1 MSDRIEIA
9 DLEVS
14 WRVGVPDHERS
25 RPQRLLLTI
34 SMETDV
40 TVAAKTDDLARTIDY
55 YAVTR
60 RIQGL
65 GEGREWRLIE
75 SLAVEIAEL
84 VLRDYGPKRVT
95 VEVKKFILPS
105 TQWVSVRVERALP
118 LAKG

>member
-1 MSDRIEIA
+1 M
-9 DLEVS
+9 V
-14 WRVGVPDHERS
+14 
-25 RPQRLLLTI
+25 
-34 SMETDV
+34 
-40 TVAAKTDDLARTIDY
+40 
-55 YAVTR
+55 
-60 RIQGL
+60 
-65 GEGREWRLIE
+65 E